1 MDLTRYWESIDQQLT
16 ECRKATTVDQVMA
29 ACPAEPGTSVGEGWF
44 GGSGG
49 DEQLSDALMH
59 HAGAWKFVRYE
70 ADYYWVARDCNGD
83 LLSYTEGDLSRGDN
97 PRCGA

>member
-1 MDLTRYWESIDQQLT
+1 MQGFWEAIDEQMAR
-16 ECRKATTVDQVMA
+16 CREAKTVDDVMT

-49 DEQLSDALMH
+49 DEQLADALSDAGWSFTRF
-59 HAGAWKFVRYE
+59 A
-70 ADYYWVARDCNGD
+70 ADYYWVARDTEGN

-97 PRCGA
+97 PMCGA